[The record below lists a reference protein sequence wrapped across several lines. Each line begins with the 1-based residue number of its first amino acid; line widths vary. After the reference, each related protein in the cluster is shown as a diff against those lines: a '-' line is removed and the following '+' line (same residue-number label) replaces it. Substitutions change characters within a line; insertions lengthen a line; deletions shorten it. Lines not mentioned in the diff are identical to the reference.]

1 MTDKTVKTLSEGVRY
16 YSIRA
21 MTTRHYH
28 VVVQAESREE
38 ADEIASEYQW
48 TSAELEDEVWE
59 EEGRV
64 TDAYTEDQA
73 RSRGFVKDESP

>member
-1 MTDKTVKTLSEGVRY
+1 MTDKNGTPPAGSARY

-21 MTTRHYH
+21 STTRHYH
-28 VVVQAESREE
+28 VAVQADSREE
-38 ADEIASEYQW
+38 ANEIAAEYQW

-64 TDAYTEDQA
+64 TAEYTEDQA
-73 RSRGFVKDESP
+73 RSRGFMP